1 MDSPADEALESMQ
14 IEEEKNQEE
23 NEREW
28 EDD

>member
-1 MDSPADEALESMQ
+1 MSPTDEALESMQ

-23 NEREW
+23 NEREY